1 MKEGYKQTELGL
13 IPVDWSTF
21 KVKDLILNNIID
33 KPLDGNH
40 GNIHPKAEDF
50 VSEGI
55 PFIMANDIINGKVDL
70 INCSFISYEQASKLQ
85 KGFSIKGDI
94 LLTHKGSVGNVA
106 KVPNLS
112 SPYIMLTPQVTYYR
126 IKNNKELNSD
136 FLIQYF
142 QCQAF
147 QNLLRILSGGG
158 TRAYIGIT
166 NQQNL
171 PIILPP
177 IKEQNA
183 IANCL
188 SVWDEAIEKQQKL
201 IDAKQIRH
209 KALMQ
214 KLLSGKKRLPGF
226 TDEWKFVQ
234 FKEFYSENKKQLGN
248 DKLEV
253 LSVTKNGIV
262 SQSEYFNK
270 EIASSDTSKYLIVE
284 KDDFVVSGLNFWMG
298 SFDVLTNFEI
308 GVVSP
313 AYKVFRLNKE
323 FNNLYFKFLSKSKL
337 MLDAM
342 VGASIIGASIV
353 RRNFDKEILYEW
365 TFKIPSLEEQKKIGE
380 FLENSSREIEIE
392 KQKVDQLKEQKKALM
407 QKLLTGKVRLPLNT

>member
-1 MKEGYKQTELGL
+1 MIKSMEKNYGSHIDFPSNWKVERLKDNFSIYPTASYSRADLTEDGPVKYIHYGDIHTQFDFHLDVQKNNLPRITEEQIKKYQLVEEGDLVIADASEDYEGVGKAVEVINVNNEKVIAGLHTFLIRDNAKVFAPKFKGYALLSSYVREQMYRLATGTKVYSISKESLKDIK
-13 IPVDWSTF
+13 IPV
-21 KVKDLILNNIID
+21 
-33 KPLDGNH
+33 
-40 GNIHPKAEDF
+40 
-50 VSEGI
+50 
-55 PFIMANDIINGKVDL
+55 
-70 INCSFISYEQASKLQ
+70 
-85 KGFSIKGDI
+85 
-94 LLTHKGSVGNVA
+94 
-106 KVPNLS
+106 
-112 SPYIMLTPQVTYYR
+112 
-126 IKNNKELNSD
+126 
-136 FLIQYF
+136 
-142 QCQAF
+142 
-147 QNLLRILSGGG
+147 
-158 TRAYIGIT
+158 
-166 NQQNL
+166 
-171 PIILPP
+171 PP
-177 IKEQNA
+177 IEEQNA

-188 SVWDEAIEKQQKL
+188 STWDEAIEKQQKL
-201 IDAKQIRH
+201 IEAKEIRH

-226 TDEWKFVQ
+226 TEEWKFVR

-298 SFDVLTNFEI
+298 SFDVLTNFDI

-392 KQKVDQLKEQKKALM
+392 KQKLDQLKEQKKALM
-407 QKLLTGKVRLPLNT
+407 QKLLTGKVRLPLNN

>member
-1 MKEGYKQTELGL
+1 MKEGYTQTELGVIPEDWEIKRLGEIFKLTSGKTKPNNLEENQTEKKYRPVYGGNGIIGYSEKYNSSEEIIL
-13 IPVDWSTF
+13 IGRVGEYCGVTRYINEICWITDNALYT
-21 KVKDLILNNIID
+21 KV
-33 KPLDGNH
+33 
-40 GNIHPKAEDF
+40 F
-50 VSEGI
+50 FSEVNKK
-55 PFIMANDIINGKVDL
+55 FLAM
-70 INCSFISYEQASKLQ
+70 KLQ
-85 KGFSIKGDI
+85 YLDLSRLRNKGGQPLISQNPIHSLAVSI
-94 LLTHKGSVGNVA
+94 
-106 KVPNLS
+106 
-112 SPYIMLTPQVTYYR
+112 
-126 IKNNKELNSD
+126 
-136 FLIQYF
+136 
-142 QCQAF
+142 
-147 QNLLRILSGGG
+147 
-158 TRAYIGIT
+158 
-166 NQQNL
+166 
-171 PIILPP
+171 PP
-177 IKEQNA
+177 IEEQNA
-183 IANCL
+183 IADCL
-188 SVWDEAIEKQQKL
+188 STWDEAIEKQQEL
-201 IDAKQIRH
+201 IEAKEIRH

-226 TDEWKFVQ
+226 TDEWKFVR

-284 KDDFVVSGLNFWMG
+284 KNDLVVSGLNFWMG
-298 SFDVLTNFEI
+298 SFDVLSNFDI

-313 AYKVFRLNKE
+313 AYKVFSLNKG

-392 KQKVDQLKEQKKALM
+392 KQKVEQLKEQKKALM
-407 QKLLTGKVRLPLNT
+407 QKLLTGKVRLPLNN

>member
-1 MKEGYKQTELGL
+1 MEKNYGSHIDFPSNWKVERLKDNFSIYPTASYSRADLTEDGPVKYIHYGDIHTQFDFHLDVQKNNLPRITEEQIKKYQLVEEGDLVIADASEDYEGVGKAVEVINVNNEKVIAGLHTFLIRDNAKVFAPKFKGYALLSSYVREQMYRLATGTKVYSISKESLKDIK
-13 IPVDWSTF
+13 IPV
-21 KVKDLILNNIID
+21 
-33 KPLDGNH
+33 
-40 GNIHPKAEDF
+40 
-50 VSEGI
+50 
-55 PFIMANDIINGKVDL
+55 
-70 INCSFISYEQASKLQ
+70 
-85 KGFSIKGDI
+85 
-94 LLTHKGSVGNVA
+94 
-106 KVPNLS
+106 
-112 SPYIMLTPQVTYYR
+112 
-126 IKNNKELNSD
+126 
-136 FLIQYF
+136 
-142 QCQAF
+142 
-147 QNLLRILSGGG
+147 
-158 TRAYIGIT
+158 
-166 NQQNL
+166 
-171 PIILPP
+171 PP
-177 IKEQNA
+177 IEEQNA

-188 SVWDEAIEKQQKL
+188 STWDEAIEKQQKL
-201 IDAKQIRH
+201 IEAKEIRH

-226 TDEWKFVQ
+226 TEEWKFVR

-298 SFDVLTNFEI
+298 SFDVLTNFDI

-392 KQKVDQLKEQKKALM
+392 KQKLDQLKEQKKALM
-407 QKLLTGKVRLPLNT
+407 QKLLTGKVRLPLNN